1 MLMCMHRAAKHDV
14 QKSAHAFSKTCPMSL
29 WTCHAIFWMH
39 PLSCK
44 RLSSGTLCRVNH
56 VVIQADA
63 CLLTFVLPC
72 MGTPQVP
79 SIAHAYHHM
88 ICTPLKWV
96 PAVEHY
102 VCCFGGLHDLCRH
115 RFACIQTA
123 ARAAAVESDFTR
135 GLYPNYLVG
144 DSKIH
149 NTLFRGCIYLGCC
162 PGPESCRHACSRLQ
176 GTYIVW
182 LQCFTALLAR
192 TTFAM
197 VYIPKT
203 AQPPLSRYQASNH
216 LEQSLQAS
224 HPPYMLAAAKR
235 GRTCRRYRDRTASA
249 CSMLCTPAKLATRNH
264 FRIRKRQIVA
274 CSARFSMLPLE
285 HIFMH
290 SKSLCMPLGAVK
302 VCIGIVRGPVRAYC
316 IVWGAA
322 TCARTAVTCASA

>member
-1 MLMCMHRAAKHDV
+1 M
-14 QKSAHAFSKTCPMSL
+14 
-29 WTCHAIFWMH
+29 
-39 PLSCK
+39 
-44 RLSSGTLCRVNH
+44 
-56 VVIQADA
+56 
-63 CLLTFVLPC
+63 
-72 MGTPQVP
+72 
-79 SIAHAYHHM
+79 
-88 ICTPLKWV
+88 

-144 DSKIH
+144 DSKVH

-182 LQCFTALLAR
+182 LQCFTALLAQ

-224 HPPYMLAAAKR
+224 HSPTCSLQPSAAEPAVAT
-235 GRTCRRYRDRTASA
+235 GTAPQV
-249 CSMLCTPAKLATRNH
+249 PAQCFAHLPNWRHAIISGSENGKL
-264 FRIRKRQIVA
+264 
-274 CSARFSMLPLE
+274 
-285 HIFMH
+285 
-290 SKSLCMPLGAVK
+290 
-302 VCIGIVRGPVRAYC
+302 
-316 IVWGAA
+316 
-322 TCARTAVTCASA
+322 

>member
-1 MLMCMHRAAKHDV
+1 M
-14 QKSAHAFSKTCPMSL
+14 
-29 WTCHAIFWMH
+29 
-39 PLSCK
+39 
-44 RLSSGTLCRVNH
+44 
-56 VVIQADA
+56 
-63 CLLTFVLPC
+63 
-72 MGTPQVP
+72 
-79 SIAHAYHHM
+79 
-88 ICTPLKWV
+88 

-135 GLYPNYLVG
+135 GFYPNYFVG
-144 DSKIH
+144 DSKTH
-149 NTLFRGCIYLGCC
+149 NTLFRRCIYLGCC

-176 GTYIVW
+176 GPYIVW
-182 LQCFTALLAR
+182 LQCFTALLAQ

-216 LEQSLQAS
+216 LEQSLQAP

-235 GRTCRRYRDRTASA
+235 GTTCRRYRDRTASA

>member
-63 CLLTFVLPC
+63 CLLTFVLPG

-79 SIAHAYHHM
+79 SIAHAHHHM

-149 NTLFRGCIYLGCC
+149 NTIQGLHL
-162 PGPESCRHACSRLQ
+162 SRLLPR
-176 GTYIVW
+176 TRE
-182 LQCFTALLAR
+182 LQACMQQAAGNIHSLAAMFHCFAG
-192 TTFAM
+192 
-197 VYIPKT
+197 
-203 AQPPLSRYQASNH
+203 SNH
-216 LEQSLQAS
+216 LRHGIHPQNCTAPALALPSL
-224 HPPYMLAAAKR
+224 
-235 GRTCRRYRDRTASA
+235 
-249 CSMLCTPAKLATRNH
+249 
-264 FRIRKRQIVA
+264 
-274 CSARFSMLPLE
+274 
-285 HIFMH
+285 
-290 SKSLCMPLGAVK
+290 
-302 VCIGIVRGPVRAYC
+302 
-316 IVWGAA
+316 
-322 TCARTAVTCASA
+322 